1 MPFLIVDTN
10 SHIDN
15 MQNFLVEATNLLA
28 NELNK
33 PKNYIVV
40 EYNFNKN
47 MIFGGDIKNHGVL
60 VQLKSVGFADK
71 ASLVAKLNKFIV
83 EKIGVDAAFVNIEMI
98 DMPASTLAIAGN
110 LLG

>member
-1 MPFLIVDTN
+1 MPFLIINTN

-28 NELNK
+28 TELNK

-47 MIFGGDIKNHGVL
+47 MLFGGDVKNHGAL
-60 VQLKSVGFADK
+60 VQMKSVGFADK
-71 ASLVAKLNKFIV
+71 AVFASKLNKFIV
-83 EKIGVDAAFVNIEMI
+83 EKLGVNAAFVNVEMI
-98 DMPASTLAIAGN
+98 DMPASCLAIAGK